1 MALPP
6 GVGMP
11 MRGAGRGDTEEGG
24 QGSAAWTKTGV
35 RGGCGDKDTSELRA
49 GVQQVKAGGFH
60 RKSKGP
66 AAGCAWCGQRSHC
79 PQGQLGLFP
88 RGWQGAT
95 EGSELARAMFPLM
108 PNRTLWLHMEC
119 GPEHAGRSKGP
130 QQGSRREGWSWTGA
144 ENRGGGRL
152 ETGSAGVYREGEG
165 GAGETG
171 VWPPLHPLC
180 RGWREK
186 GADAYALGPSP
197 ALQVRGGQAW
207 SLDSNC
213 PKAGQLTT
221 SKPCSAWP
229 PHQGYRIH
237 SPRSPGAP
245 PPGCPRASS
254 HVCGPALPPARHGP
268 HCAERATLPD
278 CAHSTSPT
286 EALLPPQPCPQR
298 VSRPRPP
305 RAASSA
311 TLASLSHTPR
321 PRAFAPAVPAGEH
334 PVILITRSHVLTRV

>member
-108 PNRTLWLHMEC
+108 PNRTLWLHVEC

-171 VWPPLHPLC
+171 VWPPPAPPVQEVEGE
-180 RGWREK
+180 RGRCIRP
-186 GADAYALGPSP
+186 GA
-197 ALQVRGGQAW
+197 
-207 SLDSNC
+207 
-213 PKAGQLTT
+213 
-221 SKPCSAWP
+221 KPCSAGQGRTSVEPRQQLSQSRPAHDLQALLSLASP
-229 PHQGYRIH
+229 PGVPNPLPQI
-237 SPRSPGAP
+237 PRSPST
-245 PPGCPRASS
+245 R
-254 HVCGPALPPARHGP
+254 LPP
-268 HCAERATLPD
+268 C
-278 CAHSTSPT
+278 
-286 EALLPPQPCPQR
+286 LLPRVRSCPA
-298 VSRPRPP
+298 PRT
-305 RAASSA
+305 AWT
-311 TLASLSHTPR
+311 TLC
-321 PRAFAPAVPAGEH
+321 
-334 PVILITRSHVLTRV
+334 